1 MTSNP
6 VRPHPIGG
14 LLIVAAAIAL
24 VAPFTVLAWPFAIA
38 TGIVI
43 GTSEVEKAHGMST
56 ALGAR
61 LVRIAAVTGGVLAM
75 LVAGVVIGGL
85 IALVVAAL
93 ARFAEHLAGDASP
106 PDRILARI
114 TLFIGGA
121 LGWIILGTV
130 LGLHLTVHLGV

>member
-1 MTSNP
+1 MTPPP
-6 VRPHPIGG
+6 VRPLPIGS
-14 LLIVAAAIAL
+14 LLIVAVAIAL

-38 TGIVI
+38 TGIVV
-43 GTSEVEKAHGMST
+43 GTSEVEKAHGMSA

-93 ARFAEHLAGDASP
+93 ARFAERLAGDASP
-106 PDRILARI
+106 TDRILARI
-114 TLFIGGA
+114 ILFVGGA
-121 LGWIILGTV
+121 LGWMILGTV